1 MAPTTSGGGSL
12 EGSRYWLGYLRWRN
26 GIVFAA
32 SPSVAL
38 MSIANWL
45 SQIPPLAFIWEYFPI
60 TQIWVGNGRKDD
72 EYIRVEGYVA

>member
-1 MAPTTSGGGSL
+1 MTETLWRRRRVG
-12 EGSRYWLGYLRWRN
+12 EVRWRDHDIRWDTSDGET

-45 SQIPPLAFIWEYFPI
+45 SQIPPLAFIWKYFPI
-60 TQIWVGNGRKDD
+60 TQHTKTGMG
-72 EYIRVEGYVA
+72 EGMMIH